1 MKKKLVALLMCVSV
15 LGALVFT
22 GCGSNSSPET
32 ANSDPKSENAET
44 EAETDESESTDQ
56 EEEGADGQNQTEGY
70 YGNDI
75 SETKELVMYVIGDEP
90 AAAEEVEKAL
100 NEKLL
105 EKVNA
110 TVDINYISL
119 SDYEQ
124 KYSLLLASGENID
137 LIYTS
142 TWAFYTEEATKGA
155 FMEVTDELLEQYMP
169 QTYAQ
174 EDAMAFEQA
183 KIDGKCY
190 FIPKN
195 SPNVNN
201 AMPILIRGDLREKY
215 GMDTIDSVEK
225 LEAYFDAVIEN
236 EEGIYPYA
244 AGGDGV
250 ELSMKLF
257 QARNNMVPL
266 TSIAG
271 GKYFGYIYQGNN
283 PTWEDFVWQYGSDE
297 YKNYCELVK
306 TWADKGFW
314 SKNAVSNTTSPLDA
328 FENGTSAAL
337 FWNLDTCESA
347 KAVVDSTNP
356 EWKAELI
363 DICPDASHFAGDYTG
378 DGIAICAVSENQE
391 RAMMVLDVLK
401 CDKECYDIARYGIEG
416 DTYIETSDTNYLL
429 GDGQANYQ
437 VANAPISWGLKNQNL
452 ERIQGEAGTEMS
464 EMRKALTEDAISETS
479 SGFIFD
485 DTNVK
490 SELAAIS
497 EVCSQ
502 YIPLL
507 ELGLVDNVESALTD
521 LNTKCETAGL
531 EKVTE
536 EFKTQWAAYEEGLK

>member
-1 MKKKLVALLMCVSV
+1 MKKKLVALLMCVSM
-15 LGALVFT
+15 LGTLAFT
-22 GCGSNSSPET
+22 GCGNTS
-32 ANSDPKSENAET
+32 AET
-44 EAETDESESTDQ
+44 EKQPDPGNVETETEVGTEDKETSDSGEAAGG
-56 EEEGADGQNQTEGY
+56 EEQTEGY

-90 AAAEEVEKAL
+90 VIAEEVEKAL

-110 TVDINYISL
+110 TVDINYIPL

-142 TWAFYTEEATKGA
+142 TWAFYSEEATKGA
-155 FMEVTDELLEQYMP
+155 FMEITDELLEKYMP

-190 FIPKN
+190 FVPKN
-195 SPNVNN
+195 SPYVNN

-215 GMDTIDSVEK
+215 GMDEIDSLEE
-225 LEAYFDAVIEN
+225 LEAYYDAVVKN

-244 AGGDGV
+244 AAGDAL

-257 QARNNMVPL
+257 QARNNLVPL
-266 TSIAG
+266 GIGS
-271 GKYFGYIYQGNN
+271 GKYFGYIYKG
-283 PTWEDFVWQYGSDE
+283 EDPVWDDFLWQYGSEE
-297 YKNYCELVK
+297 YKEYCEIVK
-306 TWADKGFW
+306 SWADKGYW

-328 FENGTSAAL
+328 FENGTSASL
-337 FWNLDTCESA
+337 YWNLDTCESA

-363 DICPDASHFAGDYTG
+363 DICPEVNHFAGVYTG
-378 DGIAICAVSENQE
+378 DGMAICAVSENQE

-416 DTYIETSDTNYLL
+416 DTYIATSDTTYLL

-437 VANAPISWGLKNQNL
+437 VGNAPISWGLNNQNL

-464 EMRKALTEDAISETS
+464 EIRKALTGDAISEIG
-479 SGFIFD
+479 SGFVFD

-490 SELAAIS
+490 SELAAIN

-507 ELGLVDNVESALTD
+507 ELGLVDDVEATLAE
-521 LNTKCETAGL
+521 LNSKCETAGL
-531 EKVTE
+531 EKLTE
-536 EFKTQWAAYEEGLK
+536 EFKAQWTAYEAGLK